1 MEDDQDH
8 DGYEDAGK
16 LGVFQRC
23 SSVFCVAAAASET
36 RSAGNMRGA
45 GIMHADVHAPEHV
58 HAGHPHTYARA
69 RTNARMHAARTTT
82 QRCAQHFRAYARI
95 HAHTST
101 HRARSNTFA
110 LTPASLNCASLR
122 TTKRG
127 RAIRRRRARATEW
140 SGTHVRAC
148 ICMTA
153 QTSGPTRAFPTEF
166 TPVSSSPRHASL
178 LIIWHPSRF
187 HLVPCHGRGDAE
199 EGLVFLSSRGVPSFL
214 SVAAAGAIAGGR
226 QSPEPGR
233 LRPLQPAT
241 EPSRR
246 PWPAFTTAPRGGAR
260 AAARTRSG
268 AAALLPVAFA
278 RPASSGRLRRR
289 AAASSHQS
297 AARPRPDAQRGCS
310 VQLGGREGGHT
321 EPVLSGAF
329 CQGCARPVSRALRH
343 GAGLRRAASVFCVTH
358 AHAHAHAYARAC
370 TPPHT
375 RPAAVHVACAA
386 RSTQWPHVSRTIP
399 CCTRRGLARIN

>member
-1 MEDDQDH
+1 VEDDQDH

-16 LGVFQRC
+16 LGVFKRC

-45 GIMHADVHAPEHV
+45 GIMHAGVHAPEHV

-166 TPVSSSPRHASL
+166 MPVSSSPRHASL

-199 EGLVFLSSRGVPSFL
+199 EGLVFVSSRGVPSFL
-214 SVAAAGAIAGGR
+214 SAGG
-226 QSPEPGR
+226 GGDC
-233 LRPLQPAT
+233 
-241 EPSRR
+241 
-246 PWPAFTTAPRGGAR
+246 RG
-260 AAARTRSG
+260 
-268 AAALLPVAFA
+268 
-278 RPASSGRLRRR
+278 
-289 AAASSHQS
+289 
-297 AARPRPDAQRGCS
+297 
-310 VQLGGREGGHT
+310 
-321 EPVLSGAF
+321 
-329 CQGCARPVSRALRH
+329 
-343 GAGLRRAASVFCVTH
+343 ASV
-358 AHAHAHAYARAC
+358 
-370 TPPHT
+370 
-375 RPAAVHVACAA
+375 
-386 RSTQWPHVSRTIP
+386 S
-399 CCTRRGLARIN
+399 